1 MGNIVNTHRGQNIQP
16 ERAIATVK
24 AASVFKAKMKE
35 TQANRTKASEE
46 IEEVVKRKFRRK
58 STVFGRRPIGRLASG
73 DESPPPNITSSQ
85 KDVLKFVRW

>member
-1 MGNIVNTHRGQNIQP
+1 MGNIVNTHRGQNIQA

-35 TQANRTKASEE
+35 TERTKASEQ
-46 IEEVVKRKFRRK
+46 IDEVVKRKFRRK
-58 STVFGRRPIGRLASG
+58 STVFGCRPIGRLASG
-73 DESPPPNITSSQ
+73 DESPPPNTASSQ